1 MQAVSGVHP
10 EDAAHAGSGFPDPAD
25 DGSPVPALA
34 PDFASWR
41 TAARDLIHR
50 GVAPHRVQW
59 RAREQDNDLFSG
71 ACAAPAG
78 AAQAGL
84 GFEARPQTGQA
95 AVPSFVGGT
104 DSARSTAGPN
114 KSAVRSTKTVLRLPR
129 ALLEMLESAA
139 CFRAADRWAFL
150 YQVLWRWAQ
159 GERDVVSAADVDGS
173 RLHAMLKAVR
183 REEHDMHAYVRF
195 RERPA
200 GGDAGPQFIAWFE
213 PSHDVLPQVAE
224 HFAKRMGSNS
234 WMLGTPDASVLW
246 DGAQLHM
253 AGPLMRGPADIDD
266 AGEAL
271 WLAYYRS
278 IFNPARLNVK
288 VMQSHV
294 PSRFWHNLPE
304 GRELPRMISDAALGA
319 RRTGQAPD
327 VGARAGAVIPI
338 SAERAQPHR
347 AAPTTLAECRRCALW
362 QNATQAVAGVGPATA
377 RIMLVGEQP
386 GDQEDLAGTPFIGP
400 AGKVLER
407 AMTLAGLAR
416 ASVYLTNAVKHF
428 KWTPRGKRRVHKTPA
443 QQEVMACRDWLE
455 KELTSV
461 APEVVVALGG
471 TALQAVLQDPSAAIG
486 AHIGRPLRH
495 QGRWVI
501 AVYHPAY
508 VLRLPDAQ
516 AASEALAVMAEGFR
530 LAQKLAA
537 GGNDQAQASTPP

>member
-1 MQAVSGVHP
+1 MQAVS
-10 EDAAHAGSGFPDPAD
+10 AALDPAG
-25 DGSPVPALA
+25 DGASVAALA

-59 RAREQDNDLFSG
+59 RAREQDNDLFSN
-71 ACAAPAG
+71 ACLAAPAG

-84 GFEARPQTGQA
+84 GFAAEAETCPA
-95 AVPSFVGGT
+95 ATHDASVASIV
-104 DSARSTAGPN
+104 SSTAGPN

-150 YQVLWRWAQ
+150 YRVLWRWAQ

-200 GGDAGPQFIAWFE
+200 GGDAGAGPQFIAWFE

-246 DGAQLHM
+246 DGARLHM

-338 SAERAQPHR
+338 SAERAQPQR

-362 QNATQAVAGVGPATA
+362 QNATQAVAGVGPAQA

-407 AMTLAGLAR
+407 AMTLAGLDR

-443 QQEVMACRDWLE
+443 QQEVMACREWLE
-455 KELTSV
+455 KELTGV

-516 AASEALAVMAEGFR
+516 AASEALAVMADGFK

-537 GGNDQAQASTPP
+537 GEDAHPG